1 MYNRRGDDFVEG
13 PSVVTNSYTRRM
25 VVFVSIVAI
34 GMMLFIWQWSTTYTA
49 QIDIG
54 HYDTVWLDGFYDVEA
69 HSTPQRWS
77 KRQATVR
84 FPTINQGWNV
94 GILALQNG
102 YPAEQANA
110 AVAVTTAA
118 NQQIRFVVAS
128 SQIRHYMLLL
138 PPATTPQWY
147 SAVTM
152 TSQTIKTAT
161 DPRMLGVVLTAITAT
176 PTLLHNGLPYVVLMW
191 LVIAVLCATFAWLLG
206 AAWSRIILACAI
218 VMLAVT
224 TISATH
230 VVETMPHWHWFAAW
244 LAICSLGV
252 VIAWATGMITTTPQR
267 QWVVSGV
274 ALPVLCAIAW
284 WLLPLFQMVLVADDT
299 YIRYFTYKPWMGTV
313 LLGLVGV
320 CSVLAWGIRA
330 GWWQLGG
337 VVTHVHVA
345 FVGIVFLA
353 IAHQL
358 LFWNT
363 LFSYGSGDFGI
374 WLSAARN
381 WVENGML
388 YVSASVA
395 NNPFAVYKRP
405 PFYIMLFTPFVH
417 YDDLVV
423 LQYFRVVNIA
433 LFVITMGIWLRM
445 MRAHYLWWL
454 AVIVLLTNYQP
465 LYDTVAYGQTDVI
478 LLFCFTVV
486 LWALQVRRDIWAGVV
501 IAVLTMLKIY
511 PVLLLVFFVIKRRWW
526 ALVGFVVGM
535 IACNAMSI
543 AVMGWDIHV
552 QYLFSVLP
560 SVGGTT
566 SWVENQTIAGFVT
579 RFFDAPF
586 VMLRFPLKPIEQL
599 ATVLSGLLSAL
610 VCVAALRDLPTEKS
624 GFAVQYA
631 MFVLL
636 MVVAIPV
643 AWMHYSTLLILVFLI
658 LLWHYRER
666 TIRIAPASVIAMS
679 FALIAFGNF
688 RSFNYPTHLGI
699 VTLLMGSFKFY
710 AMMLLAVL
718 MLREIWVTPAPW
730 AAAWLADA
738 KKIFRK

>member
-1 MYNRRGDDFVEG
+1 
-13 PSVVTNSYTRRM
+13 VTNTYTRMM
-25 VVFVSIVAI
+25 VVLVSIVAI
-34 GMMLFIWQWSTTYTA
+34 VMTLLLFQWSTTYGA
-49 QIDIG
+49 QINVG
-54 HYDTVWLDGFYDVEA
+54 NYDTVWLDGFYDVEPNP
-69 HSTPQRWS
+69 SPLRWS
-77 KRQATVR
+77 KSQATIR

-94 GILALQNG
+94 GTLDLQNG
-102 YPAEQANA
+102 HSADIDR
-110 AVAVTTAA
+110 VAVMITTAT
-118 NQQIRFVVAS
+118 NQEIRFGVKS
-128 SQIRHYMLLL
+128 PYIRHYRVLL
-138 PPATTPQWY
+138 PPSPQPQWY
-147 SAVTM
+147 SAVTL
-152 TSQTIKTAT
+152 TSQTIKTSA
-161 DPRMLGVVLTAITAT
+161 DPRMLGVVLTAMSAT
-176 PTLLHNGLPYVVLMW
+176 PTLLHTGLPYVVIMW
-191 LVIAVLCATFAWLLG
+191 WVMAVLCATLAWLLG
-206 AAWSRIILACAI
+206 ASWPRIIVACMI
-218 VMLAVT
+218 VLTAVT
-224 TISATH
+224 AISATH
-230 VVETMPHWHWFAAW
+230 VVETLPHWHWFAAW
-244 LAICSLGV
+244 LAICSLGI
-252 VIAWATGMITTTPQR
+252 VIAWLTGMITTTSQR
-267 QWVVSGV
+267 QWVVPGV
-274 ALPVLCAIAW
+274 ALPVWCAIAW
-284 WLLPLFQMVLVADDT
+284 WLLPVFQMVLVADDT
-299 YIRYFTYKPWMGTV
+299 YIRYFTYKPWMGNV
-313 LLGLVGV
+313 LVGLAMS
-320 CSVLAWGIRA
+320 CSLLVWSARR
-330 GWWQLGG
+330 GWWQFPIKTAHIWL
-337 VVTHVHVA
+337 A
-345 FVGIVFLA
+345 FAGIVLLA

-363 LFSYGSGDFGI
+363 LFSYDSGDFGI
-374 WLSAARN
+374 WLAAARR
-381 WVENGML
+381 WVDTGVL
-388 YVSASVA
+388 YVSATVA
-395 NNPFAVYKRP
+395 DNPFAVYKRP

-417 YDDLVV
+417 DDGLVV

-486 LWALQVRRDIWAGVV
+486 LWALRIRRDIWAGVV

-511 PVLLLVFFVIKRRWW
+511 PGLLLVFFVIKRRWW
-526 ALVGFVVGM
+526 ALAGFVVGM
-535 IACNAMSI
+535 IACNAIAI
-543 AVMGWDIHV
+543 AVIGWDIHV
-552 QYLFSVLP
+552 QYVLRVLP

-586 VMLRFPLKPIEQL
+586 VMLRFPFKSIERL

-610 VCVAALRDLPTEKS
+610 VCVAALRDMPEDES

-658 LLWHYRER
+658 LLWRYRE
-666 TIRIAPASVIAMS
+666 ISLRIAPASVIAMS

-710 AMMLLAVL
+710 AMMMLAVL

-730 AAAWLADA
+730 ASAWIADA
-738 KKIFRK
+738 KKILRK